1 MVFKKAWQIQT
12 QRAINHLF
20 IYAAIHLSLKLRP
33 SAYRSVTEIVFT
45 QEMQPV
51 DRELHLELPESPINP
66 AFIHMSIYMSSPIPN
81 GCDPSFYLKING
93 ETLWKGC
100 QSFRLHG
107 LSRFAYTYKSKCFVK
122 MDEHHCLQ
130 LPTVTRVLGAR
141 ASAFGAKTLQWT
153 MITKPLKSPRYKSD
167 ILQPSQ
173 KCSKMYGT
181 GPRYNEILTYKE
193 PR

>member
-1 MVFKKAWQIQT
+1 MSVAPTSRF
-12 QRAINHLF
+12 
-20 IYAAIHLSLKLRP
+20 
-33 SAYRSVTEIVFT
+33 AYKSIR
-45 QEMQPV
+45 
-51 DRELHLELPESPINP
+51 LHRGRF
-66 AFIHMSIYMSSPIPN
+66 AYTT
-81 GCDPSFYLKING
+81 K
-93 ETLWKGC
+93 
-100 QSFRLHG
+100 SFRLHG

-141 ASAFGAKTLQWT
+141 PSAFGAKTLQWT
-153 MITKPLKSPRYKSD
+153 MITERLKSPRYKSD

-173 KCSKMYGT
+173 KCSKMCGT